1 MAALKRLLFI
11 CLLLSVTCGKAQL
24 LDTLQDLFRH
34 KYSIDA
40 RLESRNGFI
49 DNKLSS
55 VSGVRLGLAFQRKF
69 RFGLGVSWL
78 KTQGSN
84 WFREEISKDFY
95 YANNSGGLDTVSKY
109 LKLAYLCL
117 YADFVFYKTKR
128 WQLSVPIQLG
138 FGKLWYQAGRNYVF
152 SSRDPKYFL
161 FLYEPGI
168 TVQYKIFKWAGL
180 GTDVAYRF
188 AMQNKKAS
196 GVHLS
201 SPSLTFKLL
210 LWFDQLFYD
219 LFPHSEITRRFGPSY
234 W

>member
-1 MAALKRLLFI
+1 MKRLVLIVCLF
-11 CLLLSVTCGKAQL
+11 LSGLGLKAQL
-24 LDTLQDLFRH
+24 MDTLRDLFRH
-34 KYSIDA
+34 NYSIDA

-49 DNKLSS
+49 DNRLSS

-69 RFGLGVSWL
+69 RFGVGVSWL

-84 WFREEISKDFY
+84 WFREEIKKDFY
-95 YANNSGGLDTVSKY
+95 YFNGAGQPDTVSKY

-128 WQLSVPIQLG
+128 WQLSVPIQVGLG
-138 FGKLWYQAGRNYVF
+138 NLWFQPERRYVF
-152 SSRDPKYFL
+152 RARERKYFM

-188 AMQNKKAS
+188 AMQKHHDT
-196 GVHLS
+196 GVRLS

-210 LWFDQLFYD
+210 FWFDQLFYD
-219 LFPHSEITRRFGPSY
+219 LFPNSEITKRFGPSY

>member
-1 MAALKRLLFI
+1 M
-11 CLLLSVTCGKAQL
+11 
-24 LDTLQDLFRH
+24 LDTLRELFKH
-34 KYSIDA
+34 AYSIDA

-49 DNKLSS
+49 DNRLSS

-69 RFGLGVSWL
+69 RFGVGVSWL
-78 KTQGSN
+78 KTQGTN
-84 WFREEISKDFY
+84 WLREEIKKDFY
-95 YANNSGGLDTVSKY
+95 TSDVFGRTDTVTKF

-128 WQLSVPIQLG
+128 WQLSVPIQTG
-138 FGKLWYQAGRNYVF
+138 FGKTWYQPERRYTF
-152 SSRDPKYFL
+152 RSRDQKYFV
-161 FLYEPGI
+161 FFYEPGI

-188 AMQNKKAS
+188 ALQKRDLT
-196 GVHLS
+196 GVRFS

-219 LFPHSEITRRFGPSY
+219 LFPNSEITRRFGPSY